1 MGRAPRIAIIGG
13 GIGGLAAALALE
25 RRGAEVVVCEQS
37 PVHSEIGAGL
47 NLTPNAVK
55 AFRALGIED
64 QIEAIGSGSEFMAIR
79 SWRSGRFISRT
90 RRGDFP
96 KVFGAPNLTVHRADL
111 LDVLRGALKTTDIR
125 LGMRCVAVDGGDRSA
140 AVRFADGSTLE
151 ADVVVGADGIHSAVR
166 KSLFGADRPRFT
178 GCICWRGMAPAAA
191 VPRDINI
198 ADGTMWMGPHGHVV
212 HYPVRRGELVNIVAH
227 FDSDAWTGESW
238 THECDVA
245 EVMTT
250 YAAWNPALTRLY
262 PLSQRWYKWALY
274 DRDPLEHWSKGRATL
289 LGDSAHAMLP
299 YLGQGAGMAIED
311 GCVLAA
317 MIARHGEDLDTAL
330 SAYERLRVPRTKA
343 TVLGSRA
350 RAKENH
356 LASPWARLK
365 RDMKFAL
372 RERFGGGDTT
382 AFKVGWLYE
391 YDVGREMR

>member
-238 THECDVA
+238 TQECDVA

-317 MIARHGEDLDTAL
+317 MIGRHGEDLDTAL